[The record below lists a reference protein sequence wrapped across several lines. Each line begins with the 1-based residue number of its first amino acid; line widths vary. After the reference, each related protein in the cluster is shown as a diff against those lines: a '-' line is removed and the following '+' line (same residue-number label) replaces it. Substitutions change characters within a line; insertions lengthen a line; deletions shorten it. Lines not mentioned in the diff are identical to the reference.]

1 MKTRLTIIAVFLLL
15 VSAVFAIGILNAA
28 TNQAA
33 HKPPMLR
40 AQVVRCAPLARRMH
54 QFKES
59 FYGLIE
65 AEREVDMAFQI
76 AGRVSLL
83 GSESDELEENDLV
96 RKGQQLAMLEPDRY
110 RYSKMIAEA
119 GMQEAQAAMAEQ
131 SAQLAD
137 AKARLVDAEQ
147 NLERAKAL
155 AAQNAVNVRDVEER
169 QRDYDVAKA
178 AVDAAQARLEAA
190 EARYN
195 VARHDFN
202 IADIAVQDATLPAPR
217 DAIVAQVSVEVG
229 QMVQPGEAI
238 VKLVDIGTVKLVLG
252 VVESKLPLLEQGQ
265 EVFVHVDA
273 LRTRERMLGD
283 GGQGEG
289 HIRRGVV
296 TMVPPSASETGL
308 FNVEVR
314 LDNADGKLR
323 PGMIGLAEV
332 LLAERPMYVIPADA
346 AVRDGRRI
354 AAFFVSTGYEVGLD
368 LGDVG
373 RVAINVPRDV
383 ARRIYIDQYT
393 IDKDAYLI
401 EQAPPGAQ
409 RLVIEGQ
416 SRLADNQPVLVVSD
430 AQASAAP

>member
-1 MKTRLTIIAVFLLL
+1 
-15 VSAVFAIGILNAA
+15 
-28 TNQAA
+28 
-33 HKPPMLR
+33 
-40 AQVVRCAPLARRMH
+40 
-54 QFKES
+54 
-59 FYGLIE
+59 
-65 AEREVDMAFQI
+65 
-76 AGRVSLL
+76 
-83 GSESDELEENDLV
+83 
-96 RKGQQLAMLEPDRY
+96 
-110 RYSKMIAEA
+110 
-119 GMQEAQAAMAEQ
+119 
-131 SAQLAD
+131 
-137 AKARLVDAEQ
+137 
-147 NLERAKAL
+147 
-155 AAQNAVNVRDVEER
+155 
-169 QRDYDVAKA
+169 
-178 AVDAAQARLEAA
+178 
-190 EARYN
+190 
-195 VARHDFN
+195 
-202 IADIAVQDATLPAPR
+202 
-217 DAIVAQVSVEVG
+217 
-229 QMVQPGEAI
+229 MVQPGEAI
-238 VKLVDIGTVKLVLG
+238 VKLVDIGRVKRVLG

-323 PGMIGLAEV
+323 PGMIGRAEV